1 MKDEVDFLHADK
13 NEYLLQINSMIL
25 KWTVKRSQSSQNNKF
40 AIPLQYLKKEVINE
54 VDFLHADQNQSFLQV
69 CFNTLV
75 NKQGETMGV
84 IKRSKSTQ
92 SNNFA
97 KPLQYL
103 KKEVGDGHHFL
114 YANKHQR
121 LYKSALLFLMEVKD
135 MSKVTKIGICNIFGI
150 Y

>member
-1 MKDEVDFLHADK
+1 MKLIFLH
-13 NEYLLQINSMIL
+13 
-25 KWTVKRSQSSQNNKF
+25 T
-40 AIPLQYLKKEVINE
+40 
-54 VDFLHADQNQSFLQV
+54 DQNQSFLQV

-75 NKQGETMGV
+75 NKQGETMGM
-84 IKRSKSTQ
+84 IKRSKITQ

-114 YANKHQR
+114 YANKHR
-121 LYKSALLFLMEVKD
+121 SLYKSALLFLMEVKD
-135 MSKVTKIGICNIFGI
+135 MSKVTNIGICNIFGI